1 MLQYALENNIIDL
14 SYVQEKIEMAKRK
27 ELLEKHPY
35 KISQGK
41 DGKWRTYIP
50 DKESGRKMIKRNTQ
64 KAVEDAVISFW
75 KAEMEN
81 PAVKD
86 IFKEWIDRKL
96 EIGEIKEPTYERY
109 NIDFGRYFQIFGER
123 KIKSVTEDEIEDFI
137 IDCIT
142 QFHLTQKGYSNLRT
156 IIYGIFKRARKKKY
170 VQFGI
175 TEVINNMDM
184 SRKIFKSSRK
194 ADHEEIFDDEEFEKL
209 EKCLMERLDLTNL
222 GLLLMLFTGIRVGEL
237 AVLKWA
243 DYEGSSIKI
252 QRTETRYKDSTGKY
266 AYEIKESPK
275 TEAGIREVIIPSQC
289 KWIVRKIR
297 YLNPFGEYM
306 FEKDGIRTK
315 TYSFR
320 KRLYHVCD
328 QIGIPRRSPHKIRKT
343 YASILLDNHVSE
355 KVIIDL
361 MGHTD
366 IKCTNKYYGR
376 NRKNNEKKAEILNSI
391 PEFQINIQ
399 NNRTCV

>member
-1 MLQYALENNIIDL
+1 
-14 SYVQEKIEMAKRK
+14 
-27 ELLEKHPY
+27 
-35 KISQGK
+35 
-41 DGKWRTYIP
+41 
-50 DKESGRKMIKRNTQ
+50 MIKRSSQ
-64 KAVEDAVISFW
+64 KAVEDVVISFL

-81 PAVKD
+81 PIVKD

-96 EIGEIKEPTYERY
+96 ETGEIKKPTYERY
-109 NIDFGRYFQIFGER
+109 KIDFERYFQVFGER
-123 KIKSVTEDEIEDFI
+123 KIKSVTEDEIEDFV

-142 QFHLTQKGYSNLRT
+142 QFHLTQKAYSNLRT

-170 VQFGI
+170 IQFGI

-194 ADHEEIFDDEEFEKL
+194 ADYEEVFNDEEFEKL
-209 EKCLMERLDLTNL
+209 EKGLMEDIDLANL

-237 AVLKWA
+237 AVLKWD
-243 DYEGSSIKI
+243 DYDGSSIKI
-252 QRTETRYKDSTGKY
+252 QRTETRYKDKTGKY
-266 AYEIKESPK
+266 SYEVKETPK
-275 TEAGIREVIIPSQC
+275 TEAGIREVVIPPQC
-289 KWIVRKIR
+289 KWIIRKMRCI
-297 YLNPFGEYM
+297 NPFGVYM
-306 FEKDGIRTK
+306 FEKNGNRIK

-320 KRLYHVCD
+320 KRLYYICD
-328 QIGIPRRSPHKIRKT
+328 KIGIPRRSPHKIRKT

-366 IKCTNKYYGR
+366 ISCTNQYYGR

-391 PEFQINIQ
+391 PEFQINVQ